1 MPMTVANSYSRCYQC
16 FVFVCVLFALCH
28 RVCCGYT
35 TDTDYGRL
43 LDRFRDW
50 TNNGKDFVANHCWNL
65 CLKNDCCARH
75 VLTLV
80 SHFIVYSSLPSRPS
94 PPSHSLLTPFSLP
107 SLSFLSFLS
116 LLLGTPLLYVYRHF
130 MRRFGPRN
138 VVDDQWSW

>member
-80 SHFIVYSSLPSRPS
+80 SHFIVFSSLPSLPS
-94 PPSHSLLTPFSLP
+94 PPSPRPIAMLQTRSFSHCSTFHPSQVNHLP
-107 SLSFLSFLS
+107 K
-116 LLLGTPLLYVYRHF
+116 THF
-130 MRRFGPRN
+130 
-138 VVDDQWSW
+138 SKS